1 MATSRTTL
9 DTLLL
14 DPCATLAEVAALLPA
29 SQRGAARASLDCRTG
44 SGRTIGVIRGSRT
57 DAAQDVSDPLGR
69 LARGKAG

>member
-29 SQRGAARASLDCRTG
+29 SQRGAVRASLDCRG
-44 SGRTIGVIRGSRT
+44 MGRTIGVIRGSRT